1 MINVAYC
8 DNIETLRNC
17 LIDAIEKSTKKSA
30 QIGDLKNKL
39 IKAQQEIIELRK
51 QLEQFTSGKVS
62 IMTIQR

>member
-1 MINVAYC
+1 MEFKNSGIRELTDYERQLE
-8 DNIETLRNC
+8 DTLTKR
-17 LIDAIEKSTKKSA
+17 ST

>member
-1 MINVAYC
+1 MEFKNSGIRELTDYERQLE
-8 DNIETLRNC
+8 DTLTKRSTQ
-17 LIDAIEKSTKKSA
+17 ID
-30 QIGDLKNKL
+30 DLKNKL